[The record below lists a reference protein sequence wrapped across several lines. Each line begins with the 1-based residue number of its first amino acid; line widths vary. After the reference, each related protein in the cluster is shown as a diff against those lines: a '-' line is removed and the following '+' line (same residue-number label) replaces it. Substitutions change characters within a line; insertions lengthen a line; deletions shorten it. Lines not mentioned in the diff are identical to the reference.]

1 MVDKESLD
9 YQLNPNEFEK
19 YTWEIIK
26 KYFEQ
31 DKGRYIIN
39 HILASFNDFVF
50 KKIDDII
57 QGFNPIQIYSD
68 YIESKD
74 VYKYQININISNPQ
88 ISKPLIYEKNGTT
101 KIMTPIEARQRNLCY
116 SGNLHVDMNI
126 SIEYIDINEE
136 ENDENDE
143 NDENSEIKEDE
154 IIIKSKVI
162 KNINLGKLP
171 IMVNSKYC
179 VLNNPNMTLD
189 NKSECK
195 YDLGGYF
202 IINGNEKV
210 VVSQDRI
217 AENKTYVFKD
227 TKGSTYSYIA
237 EIRSVPEN
245 IFSPPKLTVLKLSSK
260 TTQFGKYIRV
270 VIHHI
275 KHDIPL
281 FIVFRALGIESDK
294 EILKYILYDL
304 DDKNNKKLAIAL
316 KGCIEESNNYLYTYQ
331 AYEYLSKYLTIIGY
345 PKEMLIKKENRIK
358 VIKEILLKD
367 FLPHVGECF
376 KKKALYLG
384 YMVCKLIKCS
394 LDIIELDDR
403 DSYINKRIDTPGIMI
418 SNLFRQYYGKVV
430 RDMKTMIY
438 KEVQNGSWKVNNNFI
453 NIINQSNIY
462 KVMKSSII
470 ESGFKYSLATGNWG
484 IKNQMNK
491 SKQGVAQVL
500 NRLTY
505 TATMS
510 HLRRINTPMEKNGK
524 LIHPR
529 KLHNTQWG
537 IICPSETPEGGS
549 IGLVKN
555 LSMIATISVSSDS
568 RNIRNHLKNLNVIH
582 FDPDD
587 PNYLK
592 QLNKK
597 TQIIING
604 DIIGYHNDPNYLFN
618 KLKQFKRIGIINI
631 YTSIAWLYQDNQ
643 ILINTESGR
652 CIRPTYI
659 IDKNNKIRF
668 NKQHILDILN
678 GNIKKFSDLFDV
690 KKYNYDIDNK
700 DIYSLDNFKEN
711 SIIEFLDT
719 EENNTTL
726 VSIKFKDLFKGFK
739 GETYPKKYQYLEIH
753 PSLILGVCASN
764 IPFPDHNQAPR
775 NTYQSAMSKQA
786 IGVYASNFRHRMD
799 TLANILNYPQLP
811 LVRTKISDITKNND
825 LPYGNNVI
833 VAIATFTGFNQE
845 DSIMINKSAVDR
857 GFFNSTFYRTYKDQ
871 CNKNHATGEEEIY
884 CVPKQE
890 NTKNMK
896 PFNYSKLQKNGFV
909 EENTYVENNDIIIG
923 KCMPNKSNDTFTY
936 KDNSISLK
944 QNEFGFIERNFSDNK
959 YFKNI
964 NNDGYKFSKI
974 KIRNTRIPTI
984 GDKMSSRH
992 GQKGIIGMIYNQ
1004 EDMPFTKDGIVP
1016 DIIINPHAIPSRMTI
1031 AQLLECIMSKACV
1044 NIGTRGYAT
1053 AFMNKN
1059 QNEKKDDIASILQ
1072 KSGYDKYGNE
1082 VMYNPKTGQQMKTNI
1097 FIGPT
1102 YYQRL
1107 KHMVQDKIHS
1117 RSANGPIILLTRQ
1130 PAEGRAR
1137 EGGLRLGEM
1146 EVECNWG
1153 HGSLHFLK
1161 ERLMECSDNY
1171 RLFVCRYCGIIS
1183 NVNPSKEIYQCY
1195 KCKNNIDFSQIRI
1208 PYACKLLFQEI
1219 QCLSIDAKFI
1229 TN

>member
-1 MVDKESLD
+1 MVNNSKTNNTIGI
-9 YQLNPNEFEK
+9 YNLNENEFEK
-19 YTWEIIK
+19 YTWDVVS

-31 DKGRYIIN
+31 DKGRHIIN
-39 HILASFNDFVF
+39 HILASYNDFVF

-57 QGFNPIQIYSD
+57 EGFNPIQICND
-68 YIESKD
+68 YIPEND
-74 VYKYQININISNPQ
+74 LYKYQINLVISNPQ
-88 ISKPLIYEKNGTT
+88 ISKPIINEKDGTV

-116 SGNLHVDMNI
+116 SGNLHVDLNI
-126 SIEYIDINEE
+126 NVEYIDSNG
-136 ENDENDE
+136 NDENDY
-143 NDENSEIKEDE
+143 N
-154 IIIKSKVI
+154 IIYKNKKI
-162 KNINLGKLP
+162 KNVNLGKIP

-179 VLNNPNMTLD
+179 VLKNANMLLD
-189 NKSECK
+189 NKNECK
-195 YDLGGYF
+195 YDHGGYF

-227 TKGSTYSYIA
+227 NKASAYSYIA

-260 TTQFGKYIRV
+260 ETQFGKYIRV

-281 FIVFRALGIESDK
+281 FILFRALGIESDK
-294 EILKYILYDL
+294 EIIEYILYDL
-304 DDKNNKKLAIAL
+304 DDKYNKKLATYL
-316 KGCIEESNNYLYTYQ
+316 KGCIEEANSYLYNYE
-331 AYEYLSKYLTIIGY
+331 ALEYLSKYLTIIGY
-345 PKEMLIKKENRIK
+345 PKETLAKPENKIKIIK
-358 VIKEILLKD
+358 DILRKD
-367 FLPHVGECF
+367 FLPHVGDSF

-384 YMVCKLIKCS
+384 SMVSKLIRCS
-394 LDIIELDDR
+394 LNIIPLDDR
-403 DSYINKRIDTPGIMI
+403 DSYINKRIDTPGIMMA
-418 SNLFRQYYGKVV
+418 NLFRQYYGKVV
-430 RDMKTMIY
+430 RDMKTMIN
-438 KEVQNGSWKVNNNFI
+438 KEIQNGSWKVNNNFL

-462 KVMKSSII
+462 KIMKSSIL

-484 IKNQMNK
+484 IKNQLNK

-500 NRLTY
+500 NRLTFI
-505 TATMS
+505 ATLS

-555 LSMIATISVSSDS
+555 LSMISTITVSSDS
-568 RNIRNHLKNLNVIH
+568 TNIRNHLNKLDVKL
-582 FDPDD
+582 FDENDREF
-587 PNYLK
+587 LK
-592 QLNKK
+592 HLNKNTK
-597 TQIIING
+597 IIING
-604 DIIGYHNDPNYLFN
+604 DIIGYHTDPNYLFT
-618 KLKQFKRIGIINI
+618 KLKQFKRCGIINI
-631 YTSIAWLYQDNQ
+631 YTSIAWCYQENQ

-659 IDKNNKIRF
+659 INENNKIRF
-668 NKQHILDILN
+668 SKKEVLMILN
-678 GNIKKFSDLFDV
+678 DKIKFNQLFDI
-690 KKYNYDIDNK
+690 KQYDNDIIDK
-700 DIYSLDNFKEN
+700 DIYKKDKFTEN

-726 VSIKFKDLFKGFK
+726 IAINFKDLNKGFK
-739 GETYPKKYQYLEIH
+739 GNTYPKKYQYLEIH

-799 TLANILNYPQLP
+799 TLANTLNYPQIP
-811 LVRTKISDITKNND
+811 LVRTKISDITKCNE

-833 VAIATFTGFNQE
+833 VAIMTFTGFNQE
-845 DSIMINKSAVDR
+845 DSIMINKSAVER

-871 CNKNHATGEEEIY
+871 CNKNHSTGEEELY
-884 CVPKQE
+884 CIPNQE
-890 NTKNMK
+890 KTKNMK
-896 PFNYSKLQKNGFV
+896 PFNYNKLDKDGFV
-909 EENTYVENNDIIIG
+909 PENTYVENNDIIIG
-923 KCMPNKSNDTFTY
+923 KCMPNKSNDIFTF

-944 QNEFGFIERNFSDNK
+944 QNECGFIDKNFSNNK

-984 GDKMSSRH
+984 GDKLSSRH

-1016 DIIINPHAIPSRMTI
+1016 DIIINPHAVPSRMTI
-1031 AQLLECIMSKACV
+1031 AQLLECIMGKACLST
-1044 NIGTRGYAT
+1044 GSRGNAT
-1053 AFMNKN
+1053 AFMYKN
-1059 QNEKKDDIASILQ
+1059 ENERKDDIASILQ

-1082 VMYNPKTGQQMKTNI
+1082 ILYNPRSGEQINTNI

-1171 RLFVCRYCGIIS
+1171 RLFICKCCGNIS
-1183 NVNPSKEIYQCY
+1183 NVNPNKNIYKCH
-1195 KCKNNIDFSQIRI
+1195 KCKNNVDFSQIRI

-1219 QCLSIDAKFI
+1219 QSLSINTKFL
-1229 TN
+1229 TH

>member
-1 MVDKESLD
+1 MVNNDSSNVKNNDEDKFK
-9 YQLNPNEFEK
+9 LNANEFEK
-19 YTWEIIK
+19 YTWNIIE

-31 DKGRYIIN
+31 DKGRFIIN
-39 HILASFNDFVF
+39 HVLASYNDFVF
-50 KKIDDII
+50 KKIDDVIE
-57 QGFNPIQIYSD
+57 GFNPIQIYNE
-68 YIESKD
+68 YIPEKD
-74 VYKYQININISNPQ
+74 LYKYQINLVITNPQ
-88 ISKPLIYEKNGTT
+88 ISKPLIHEKNGTV

-116 SGNLHVDMNI
+116 SGNLHVDLHI
-126 SIEYIDINEE
+126 SVEYIDIDN
-136 ENDENDE
+136 
-143 NDENSEIKEDE
+143 NSDDTECNIIYKNK
-154 IIIKSKVI
+154 IIKNV
-162 KNINLGKLP
+162 NLGKIP

-179 VLNNPNMTLD
+179 ILKNSNILLD
-189 NKSECK
+189 EQTECK
-195 YDLGGYF
+195 YDHGGYF

-227 TKGSTYSYIA
+227 NKASAYSFIA

-245 IFSPPKLTVLKLSSK
+245 IFSPPKLTVLKLSTK
-260 TTQFGKYIRV
+260 ETQFGKYIRV

-281 FIVFRALGIESDK
+281 FVLFRALGIESDK
-294 EILKYILYDL
+294 EIIDYILYDL
-304 DDKNNKKLAIAL
+304 EDKNNIKLATYL
-316 KGCIEESNNYLYTYQ
+316 KGCIEESNNYLYS
-331 AYEYLSKYLTIIGY
+331 YEALNYLSKYLTIIGY
-345 PKEMLIKKENRIK
+345 PKEMLFKKENRIK
-358 VIKEILLKD
+358 IIKDILKKD
-367 FLPHVGECF
+367 FLPHVGTSF

-384 YMVCKLIKCS
+384 YMVSKLIKCS
-394 LDIIELDDR
+394 LNILPLDDR
-403 DSYINKRIDTPGIMI
+403 DSYINKRVDTPGIMM
-418 SNLFRQYYGKVV
+418 SNLFRQYYGKVI

-438 KEVQNGSWKVNNNFI
+438 KEIQNGSWKVNNNFL

-462 KVMKSSII
+462 KIMKSSII

-484 IKNQMNK
+484 IKNQLNK

-500 NRLTY
+500 NRLTFI
-505 TATMS
+505 ATLS

-555 LSMIATISVSSDS
+555 LSMIATITISSDS
-568 RNIRNHLKNLNVIH
+568 RNLRNHLEKLNVIK
-582 FDPDD
+582 FDEDD
-587 PNYLK
+587 KGFLK
-592 QLNKK
+592 NFNKK
-597 TQIIING
+597 TKIIING
-604 DIIGYHNDPNYLFN
+604 DIIGYHDEPYYLFT
-618 KLKQFKRIGIINI
+618 KLKKFKRCGIINI
-631 YTSIAWLYQDNQ
+631 YTSIAWSYQENQ

-652 CIRPTYI
+652 CVRPTYI
-659 IDKNNKIRF
+659 INKNNKIRF
-668 NKQHILDILN
+668 SKKEILKLLN
-678 GNIKKFSDLFDV
+678 DNIKFYELFDLKNHTDV
-690 KKYNYDIDNK
+690 NIDKNIYNGDE
-700 DIYSLDNFKEN
+700 FKEN
-711 SIIEFLDT
+711 SIIEYLDT

-726 VSIKFKDLFKGFK
+726 IAINFKDLSKGFK
-739 GETYPKKYQYLEIH
+739 GHTYPKNYQYLEIH

-786 IGVYASNFRHRMD
+786 IGLYASNFRHRMD
-799 TLANILNYPQLP
+799 TLSNVLNYPQIP
-811 LVRTKISDITKNND
+811 LVRTKISDITKCNE

-833 VAIATFTGFNQE
+833 VAIGCFTGFNQE

-857 GFFNSTFYRTYKDQ
+857 GFFNTTFYRTYKDQ
-871 CNKNHATGEEEIY
+871 CNKNHATGEEELY
-884 CVPKQE
+884 CIPNQE
-890 NTKNMK
+890 KTKNMK
-896 PFNYSKLQKNGFV
+896 PFNYDKLEKEGFV
-909 EENTYVENNDIIIG
+909 KENDYVENNDIIIG
-923 KCMPNKSNDTFTY
+923 KCMPNKSNDIFTF

-944 QNEFGFIERNFSDNK
+944 QNEFGFIDKNFSNNK

-984 GDKMSSRH
+984 GDKLSSRH
-992 GQKGIIGMIYNQ
+992 GQKGIIGMVYNQ
-1004 EDMPFTKDGIVP
+1004 EDMPYTKDGIVP
-1016 DIIINPHAIPSRMTI
+1016 DIIINPHAVPSRMTI
-1031 AQLLECIMSKACV
+1031 AQLLECIMSKACLSL
-1044 NIGTRGYAT
+1044 GTCGNAT
-1053 AFMNKN
+1053 AFMNKTK
-1059 QNEKKDDIASILQ
+1059 NEKKDDFAKILQ
-1072 KSGYDKYGNE
+1072 ESGYDKHGDE
-1082 VMYNPKTGQQMKTNI
+1082 IMYNPFTGEQIDTNI

-1171 RLFVCRYCGIIS
+1171 RLFICKTCGNIS
-1183 NVNPSKEIYQCY
+1183 NVNPIKNIYVCH
-1195 KCKNNIDFSQIRI
+1195 KCKNNVDFSQIRI

-1219 QCLSIDAKFI
+1219 QSLSINTKFL

>member
-1 MVDKESLD
+1 MDL
-9 YQLNPNEFEK
+9 
-19 YTWEIIK
+19 
-26 KYFEQ
+26 
-31 DKGRYIIN
+31 
-39 HILASFNDFVF
+39 HISV
-50 KKIDDII
+50 
-57 QGFNPIQIYSD
+57 
-68 YIESKD
+68 
-74 VYKYQININISNPQ
+74 
-88 ISKPLIYEKNGTT
+88 
-101 KIMTPIEARQRNLCY
+101 
-116 SGNLHVDMNI
+116 
-126 SIEYIDINEE
+126 EYIDIDN
-136 ENDENDE
+136 
-143 NDENSEIKEDE
+143 NSDDTECNIIYKNK
-154 IIIKSKVI
+154 IIKNV
-162 KNINLGKLP
+162 NLGKIP

-179 VLNNPNMTLD
+179 ILKNSNILLD
-189 NKSECK
+189 EQTECK
-195 YDLGGYF
+195 YDHGGYF

-227 TKGSTYSYIA
+227 NKASAYSFIA

-245 IFSPPKLTVLKLSSK
+245 IFSPPKLTVLKLSTK
-260 TTQFGKYIRV
+260 ETQFGKYIRV

-281 FIVFRALGIESDK
+281 FVLFRALGIESDK
-294 EILKYILYDL
+294 EIIDYILYDL
-304 DDKNNKKLAIAL
+304 EDKNNIKLATYL
-316 KGCIEESNNYLYTYQ
+316 KGCIEESNNYLYS
-331 AYEYLSKYLTIIGY
+331 YEALNYLSKYLTIIGY
-345 PKEMLIKKENRIK
+345 PKEMLFKKENRIK
-358 VIKEILLKD
+358 IIKDILKKD
-367 FLPHVGECF
+367 FLPHVGTSF

-384 YMVCKLIKCS
+384 YMVSKLIKCS
-394 LDIIELDDR
+394 LNILPLDDR
-403 DSYINKRIDTPGIMI
+403 DSYINKRVDTPGIMM
-418 SNLFRQYYGKVV
+418 SNLFRQYYGKVI

-438 KEVQNGSWKVNNNFI
+438 KEIQNGSWKVNNNFL

-462 KVMKSSII
+462 KIMKSSII

-484 IKNQMNK
+484 IKNQLNK

-500 NRLTY
+500 NRLTFI
-505 TATMS
+505 ATLS

-555 LSMIATISVSSDS
+555 LSMIATITISSDS
-568 RNIRNHLKNLNVIH
+568 RNLRNHLEKLNVIK
-582 FDPDD
+582 FDEDD
-587 PNYLK
+587 KGFLK
-592 QLNKK
+592 NFNKK
-597 TQIIING
+597 TKIIING
-604 DIIGYHNDPNYLFN
+604 DIIGYHDEPYYLFT
-618 KLKQFKRIGIINI
+618 KLKKFKRCGIINI
-631 YTSIAWLYQDNQ
+631 YTSIAWSYQENQ

-652 CIRPTYI
+652 CVRPTYI
-659 IDKNNKIRF
+659 INKNNKIRF
-668 NKQHILDILN
+668 SKKEILKLLN
-678 GNIKKFSDLFDV
+678 DNIKFYELFDLKNHTDV
-690 KKYNYDIDNK
+690 NIDKNIYNGDE
-700 DIYSLDNFKEN
+700 FKEN
-711 SIIEFLDT
+711 SIIEYLDT

-726 VSIKFKDLFKGFK
+726 IAINFKDLSKGFK
-739 GETYPKKYQYLEIH
+739 GHTYPKNYQYLEIH

-786 IGVYASNFRHRMD
+786 IGLYASNFRHRMD
-799 TLANILNYPQLP
+799 TLSNVLNYPQIP
-811 LVRTKISDITKNND
+811 LVRTKISDITKCNE

-833 VAIATFTGFNQE
+833 VAIGCFTGFNQE

-857 GFFNSTFYRTYKDQ
+857 GFFNTTFYRTYKDQ
-871 CNKNHATGEEEIY
+871 CNKNHATGEEELY
-884 CVPKQE
+884 CIPNQE
-890 NTKNMK
+890 KTKNMK
-896 PFNYSKLQKNGFV
+896 PFNYDKLEKEGFV
-909 EENTYVENNDIIIG
+909 KENDYVENNDIIIG
-923 KCMPNKSNDTFTY
+923 KCMPNKSNDIFTF

-944 QNEFGFIERNFSDNK
+944 QNEFGFIDKNFSNNK

-984 GDKMSSRH
+984 GDKLSSRH
-992 GQKGIIGMIYNQ
+992 GQKGIIGMVYNQ
-1004 EDMPFTKDGIVP
+1004 EDMPYTKDGIVP
-1016 DIIINPHAIPSRMTI
+1016 DIIINPHAVPSRMTI
-1031 AQLLECIMSKACV
+1031 AQLLECIMSKACLSL
-1044 NIGTRGYAT
+1044 GTCGNAT
-1053 AFMNKN
+1053 AFMNKTK
-1059 QNEKKDDIASILQ
+1059 NEKKDDFAKILQ
-1072 KSGYDKYGNE
+1072 ESGYDKHGDE
-1082 VMYNPKTGQQMKTNI
+1082 IMYNPFTGEQIDTNI

-1171 RLFVCRYCGIIS
+1171 RLFICKTCGNIS
-1183 NVNPSKEIYQCY
+1183 NVNPIKNIYVCH
-1195 KCKNNIDFSQIRI
+1195 KCKNNVDFSQIRI

-1219 QCLSIDAKFI
+1219 QSLSINTKFL

>member
-1 MVDKESLD
+1 MENNYNINDNDKK
-9 YQLNPNEFEK
+9 YNLNEDEFEK
-19 YTWEIIK
+19 YTWNIIE

-31 DKGRYIIN
+31 DKGRFIIN
-39 HILASFNDFVF
+39 HIISSYNDFVC

-57 QGFNPIQIYSD
+57 EGFNPIQICND
-68 YIESKD
+68 YMPEND
-74 VYKYQININISNPQ
+74 LYKYQINLVISNPQ
-88 ISKPLIYEKNGTT
+88 ISKPIINEKDGTV

-116 SGNLHVDMNI
+116 SGNLHVDLNI
-126 SIEYIDINEE
+126 NVEYIDVN
-136 ENDENDE
+136 NDN
-143 NDENSEIKEDE
+143 KEDYN
-154 IIIKSKVI
+154 IIYKNKKI

-179 VLNNPNMTLD
+179 VLKNANMLLD
-189 NKSECK
+189 EKNECK
-195 YDLGGYF
+195 YDHGGYF

-227 TKGSTYSYIA
+227 NKASSYSYIA

-260 TTQFGKYIRV
+260 ETQFGKYIRV

-275 KHDIPL
+275 KHDIPI
-281 FIVFRALGIESDK
+281 FILFRALGIESDK
-294 EILKYILYDL
+294 EIIEYILYDL
-304 DDKNNKKLAIAL
+304 DDKYNQKLARYL
-316 KGCIEESNNYLYTYQ
+316 KGCIEESNSYLYNYE
-331 AYEYLSKYLTIIGY
+331 ALEYLSKYLTIIGY
-345 PKEMLIKKENRIK
+345 PKETLNKSENKIKIIK
-358 VIKEILLKD
+358 DILRKD
-367 FLPHVGECF
+367 FLPHVGDSF

-384 YMVCKLIKCS
+384 YMVAKLIKCS
-394 LDIIELDDR
+394 LNITPLDDR
-403 DSYINKRIDTPGIMI
+403 DSYINKRIDTPGIMMA
-418 SNLFRQYYGKVV
+418 NLFRQYYGKVV
-430 RDMKTMIY
+430 RDMKTMIN
-438 KEVQNGSWKVNNNFI
+438 KEIQNGSWKVNNNFI
-453 NIINQSNIY
+453 NIINESNIY
-462 KVMKSSII
+462 KIMKSSIL

-484 IKNQMNK
+484 IKTQLNK

-500 NRLTY
+500 NRLTFI
-505 TATMS
+505 ATLS

-555 LSMIATISVSSDS
+555 LSMISTITVSSDS
-568 RNIRNHLKNLNVIH
+568 TNIRNHLNNLDVKL
-582 FDPDD
+582 FDE
-587 PNYLK
+587 NNKKYLK
-592 QLNKK
+592 KLNKNTK
-597 TQIIING
+597 IIING
-604 DIIGYHNDPNYLFN
+604 DIIGYHEDPNYLFT
-618 KLKQFKRIGIINI
+618 KLKQFKRSGIINI
-631 YTSIAWLYQDNQ
+631 YTSIAWCYQENQ

-659 IDKNNKIRF
+659 INENNKIRF
-668 NKQHILDILN
+668 SKKDVLRILN
-678 GNIKKFSDLFDV
+678 DNIKFNELFDI
-690 KKYNYDIDNK
+690 KKHTDNIIDEN
-700 DIYSLDNFKEN
+700 IYKKNNFNES

-726 VSIKFKDLFKGFK
+726 IAINFKDLSKGFK
-739 GETYPKKYQYLEIH
+739 GNTYPKKYQYLEIH

-799 TLANILNYPQLP
+799 TLSNILNYPQIP
-811 LVRTKISDITKNND
+811 LVRTKISDITKCNE

-833 VAIATFTGFNQE
+833 VAIGCFTGFNQE

-871 CNKNHATGEEEIY
+871 CNKNHSTGEEELY
-884 CVPKQE
+884 CIPDQE
-890 NTKNMK
+890 KTKNMK
-896 PFNYSKLQKNGFV
+896 PFNYDKLNKDGFV
-909 EENTYVENNDIIIG
+909 PENSYVENNDIIIG
-923 KCMPNKSNDTFTY
+923 KCMPSKSNDIFTF
-936 KDNSISLK
+936 KDNSVSLK
-944 QNEFGFIERNFSDNK
+944 QNEFGFIEKNFSNNK

-984 GDKMSSRH
+984 GDKLSSRH

-1004 EDMPFTKDGIVP
+1004 EEMPFTKDGIVP

-1031 AQLLECIMSKACV
+1031 AQLLECIMGKACLST
-1044 NIGTRGYAT
+1044 GSRGNAT
-1053 AFMNKN
+1053 AFMYKNK
-1059 QNEKKDDIASILQ
+1059 NEKKDDIATILQ
-1072 KSGYDKYGNE
+1072 KSGYDKHGNE
-1082 VMYNPKTGQQMKTNI
+1082 VMYNPRTGEQVDTNI

-1117 RSANGPIILLTRQ
+1117 RSANGPIILMTRQ

-1153 HGSLHFLK
+1153 HGSLQFLK

-1171 RLFVCRYCGIIS
+1171 RLFICKSCGNIA
-1183 NVNPSKEIYQCY
+1183 NVNPNKNIYVCHN
-1195 KCKNNIDFSQIRI
+1195 CKNNVDFSQVRI
-1208 PYACKLLFQEI
+1208 PYACKLLFQEV
-1219 QCLSIDAKFI
+1219 QSLSINTKFL
-1229 TN
+1229 TQ